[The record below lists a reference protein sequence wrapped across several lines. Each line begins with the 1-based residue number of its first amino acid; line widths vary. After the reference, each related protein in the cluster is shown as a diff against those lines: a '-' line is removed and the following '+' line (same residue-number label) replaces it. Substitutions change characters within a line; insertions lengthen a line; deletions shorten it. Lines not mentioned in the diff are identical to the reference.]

1 MSTSAKNYVRSL
13 QREIV
18 RDITRKRRKRQA
30 STQLYHGYRKEIR
43 TLTRTE
49 KQAFFSAVIALKRET
64 VRLHVACVNKTYVL

>member
-49 KQAFFSAVIALKRET
+49 KQAFFSAVIALKRDT
-64 VRLHVACVNKTYVL
+64 VRLHVFCVNKMYML

>member
-18 RDITRKRRKRQA
+18 RDIAKKRRKRQA

-49 KQAFFSAVIALKRET
+49 RQAFFSAVIALKRLLDG
-64 VRLHVACVNKTYVL
+64 V